1 MAPQTSAAVT
11 ERKAQ
16 SMGQP
21 RPQPRP
27 PCALTIPDNAC
38 VVVHSIHTHHMDGP
52 TPPTP
57 PLCPQD
63 PQRNGPLDRDQATL
77 YYPHQRVLGEA
88 AKPDLVKDLL
98 MRHPNNTHTPGGRAW
113 MPAHPSGSVRT
124 RAIKAAVG
132 FLSTRRLAA
141 AFFCLDLTRPQ
152 PQGDPRCPKR

>member
-1 MAPQTSAAVT
+1 
-11 ERKAQ
+11 
-16 SMGQP
+16 MGHL
-21 RPQPRP
+21 RPYPRP
-27 PCALTIPDNAC
+27 PCAWRSIPDNAPM
-38 VVVHSIHTHHMDGP
+38 VVPTISLDHVDGP
-52 TPPTP
+52 PPTTP
-57 PLCPQD
+57 PLRPQG
-63 PQRNGPLDRDQATL
+63 RRHGPLDRDQATL

>member
-1 MAPQTSAAVT
+1 MGPVRPASALSISEIAP
-11 ERKAQ
+11 
-16 SMGQP
+16 M
-21 RPQPRP
+21 
-27 PCALTIPDNAC
+27 
-38 VVVHSIHTHHMDGP
+38 VVHTIHMDSVDGP
-52 TPPTP
+52 TPPYATTLSP
-57 PLCPQD
+57 GQ
-63 PQRNGPLDRDQATL
+63 GHGELDRDQATL